1 RTRCEPRA
9 PWRKYHRPEHP
20 FRGACRQT
28 ARVPQRAPSR
38 RSQHRGPVESSEPGA
53 FRPDESDRGSR
64 QSAALEAS
72 SHRGARPRRFRSAFQ
87 AITTTPDA
95 ALLVLD
101 DPVFLTHRA
110 EIANAALRSR
120 IPAMFGLSGFAAAGG
135 LANYGPH
142 LSDMWRRAARY
153 VDRILKGAKP
163 ADLPI
168 EQAARFELVLN
179 LKTAE

>member
-1 RTRCEPRA
+1 QSILSAELAGKRLEFLNELLPGVRSIAVLWNPANPAHSVQMRA
-9 PWRKYHRPEHP
+9 TEAAAKALRLKLHP
-20 FRGACRQT
+20 IEA
-28 ARVPQRAPSR
+28 
-38 RSQHRGPVESSEPGA
+38 RGPED
-53 FRPDESDRGSR
+53 F
-64 QSAALEAS
+64 EA
-72 SHRGARPRRFRSAFQ
+72 AFQ
-87 AITTTPDA
+87 AITTTRDA

-153 VDRILKGAKP
+153 VDRILKGAK
-163 ADLPI
+163 
-168 EQAARFELVLN
+168 
-179 LKTAE
+179 